1 MPLSRRQFVA
11 RSAAAAAVLPFASP
25 FASAHPLASARP
37 SRGRRPF
44 EDLRGGVGLFTQR
57 GGTIGY
63 YATDAALVMVDTQ
76 FPEQA
81 RACYDGLDARTPERA
96 SVLDLLVNTH
106 HHGDHTAGN
115 VAVAPFA
122 ARHVAHQAVPGLQ
135 RAAAVRSGSLDAQ
148 AYPRETYTDRWSARV
163 GGETVTLHDFGPAH
177 TAGDSVVHFE
187 NANVAHMGDLVFNR
201 RSPFIDLAAG
211 ASTTGWMG
219 ALETA
224 HDAFDDDTLFIFGH
238 AGEGFEVT
246 GTRADLLVMR
256 DFLAGLNEHV
266 AEGLAAGR
274 SPDEIAVDTLP
285 GFPDHGSGMGRAIR
299 AVIEEQQRGQ

>member
-1 MPLSRRQFVA
+1 MPISRRQFVA
-11 RSAAAAAVLPFASP
+11 RSAAAAAALPFASSLA
-25 FASAHPLASARP
+25 FASPA
-37 SRGRRPF
+37 RGRLPF
-44 EDLRGGVGLFTQR
+44 EDLRGGVGLFTMR

-81 RACYDGLDARTPERA
+81 QTCYDGLDARTPDRA

-106 HHGDHTAGN
+106 HHGDHTSGN

-135 RAAAVRSGSLDAQ
+135 RAAAVRSGALDAQ
-148 AYPRETYTDRWSARV
+148 AYPRETYTDRWSADV
-163 GGETVTLHDFGPAH
+163 GGETVTLHYFGPAH

-211 ASTTGWMG
+211 ATTTGWIGVLEAAHG
-219 ALETA
+219 AL
-224 HDAFDDDTLFIFGH
+224 DDETLFIFGH

-256 DFLAGLNEHV
+256 DFLAALNRHV

>member
-1 MPLSRRQFVA
+1 MPISRRQFVA
-11 RSAAAAAVLPFASP
+11 RSAAAAAALPFASP
-25 FASAHPLASARP
+25 FALASP
-37 SRGRRPF
+37 SRVRLPF
-44 EDLRGGVGLFTQR
+44 EDLRGGVGLFTMR

-81 RACYDGLDARTPERA
+81 RTCYDGLDARTPDRA
-96 SVLDLLVNTH
+96 SVLDLLINTH

-135 RAAAVRSGSLDAQ
+135 RAAAVRSGSLDSQ
-148 AYPRETYTDRWSARV
+148 AYPRETYADRWSADV
-163 GGETVTLHDFGPAH
+163 GGETVTLRDFGPGH

-211 ASTTGWMG
+211 ATTMGWMG
-219 ALETA
+219 VLEAT
-224 HDAFDDDTLFIFGH
+224 HDALDDDTLFIFGH
-238 AGEGFEVT
+238 AGEGHEVT
-246 GTRADLLVMR
+246 GSRADLLVMR
-256 DFLAGLNEHV
+256 DFLAGLNAHV
-266 AEGLAAGR
+266 AEGLAAGL

-299 AVIEEQQRGQ
+299 AVIEEQQRRR